1 MGDQLSDHYLSAA
14 DDLYHLRIPRIWCK
28 MTGTTAPP
36 YTYNAAQWL
45 RDLEDRWKHFEKI
58 LSMVKKNSSSIYI
71 KTLLLQSA
79 RDDRPELI
87 MTLNYFKTQFE
98 PSKDF
103 YKHET
108 ILRVYAVLLVY
119 REINISL
126 LPVLTFSGILLANVI
141 LILMRGVGK
150 IGTMYINS

>member
-58 LSMVKKNSSSIYI
+58 LSMVKKT
-71 KTLLLQSA
+71 TLLF
-79 RDDRPELI
+79 
-87 MTLNYFKTQFE
+87 TLNHGYRK
-98 PSKDF
+98 
-103 YKHET
+103 
-108 ILRVYAVLLVY
+108 VLGMTDHK
-119 REINISL
+119 S
-126 LPVLTFSGILLANVI
+126 S
-141 LILMRGVGK
+141 
-150 IGTMYINS
+150 